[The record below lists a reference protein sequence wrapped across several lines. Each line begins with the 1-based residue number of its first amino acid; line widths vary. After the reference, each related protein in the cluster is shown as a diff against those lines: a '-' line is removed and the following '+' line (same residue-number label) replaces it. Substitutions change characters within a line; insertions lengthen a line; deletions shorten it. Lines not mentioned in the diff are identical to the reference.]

1 MRELKLGED
10 ILKVGYLFGFYNWLM
25 CVKLELSW
33 YNRTMSKKTERMKA
47 LIKEVLEDLLDE
59 EESQTKDQE
68 VQLPEEVT
76 QTIEEEQTTVQ
87 EVVTESTEEDIVD
100 NSDLTSKIEE
110 LEKELESQ
118 KAQNKK

>member
-1 MRELKLGED
+1 
-10 ILKVGYLFGFYNWLM
+10 
-25 CVKLELSW
+25 
-33 YNRTMSKKTERMKA
+33 MSKKQEKMKA

-59 EESQTKDQE
+59 EESDINDQE

-87 EVVTESTEEDIVD
+87 EVVTEATEEDIVD

-110 LEKELESQ
+110 LEKELETQ
-118 KAQNKK
+118 KAQNKQWAEKFNQRTITEDEKKTKVSDWRKI